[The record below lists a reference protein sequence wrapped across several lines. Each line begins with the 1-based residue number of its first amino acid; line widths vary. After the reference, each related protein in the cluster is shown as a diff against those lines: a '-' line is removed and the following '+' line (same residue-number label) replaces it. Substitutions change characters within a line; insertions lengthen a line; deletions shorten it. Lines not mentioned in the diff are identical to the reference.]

1 MAKRKPYRQWTYEE
15 RQRVATLRDHFGLS
29 FSQIGA
35 KMNATADQCRGVY
48 HTPRTRRMTILEA
61 CQRAGVCTRTFYTMK
76 QALLDARRPAST
88 EDVLAE
94 LMEKRR

>member
-1 MAKRKPYRQWTYEE
+1 MAKRPEYRKWTPQE
-15 RQRVATLRDHFGLS
+15 RDEIKRLRDHFGLS
-29 FSQIGA
+29 FGQIGA

-61 CQRAGVCTRTFYTMK
+61 CRQAGVCTRTFYAMK
-76 QALLDARRPAST
+76 QALMDARRPAST